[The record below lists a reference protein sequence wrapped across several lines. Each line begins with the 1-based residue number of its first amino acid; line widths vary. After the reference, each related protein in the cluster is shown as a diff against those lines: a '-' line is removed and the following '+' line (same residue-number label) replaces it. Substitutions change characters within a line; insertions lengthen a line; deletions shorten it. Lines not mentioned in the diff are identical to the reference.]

1 MAAPPPNNTRANSL
15 AEQRFQGYDY
25 LDALTNNVKPN
36 SGTFFMTDPRTGGLN
51 PVFQQQLDQQKE
63 LAKTNVPKTGEQRY
77 GFVNFGEG
85 MDPDRNS
92 RSWQKKFSNTPGA
105 GLWALGINPDD
116 PQAEAKAQAMLGRL
130 LNSKDPKFH
139 QGVWGDKTWGRDDAK
154 VPSVRQ
160 LMAQNPNIPA
170 TELLDYSQLA
180 LQGQNA
186 LDPKDIALDIA
197 AGLTFFIPG
206 VGPAISATIK
216 GFQTIENEGDFADV
230 LLATGPSLVAGYGI
244 PGGSDGF
251 SGIYNG
257 ISEQGFLPYVS
268 SQITSAGNYLANLPS
283 NISNYLKYGSELSAK
298 EFASLFPGG
307 AGESILNNIN
317 TTALFPNA
325 AWVAEGAKAGLSNAA
340 RAASAIGT
348 ANTLSKG
355 AGALGTQ
362 AGAKGGDVS
371 WVSDAL
377 NFGKETLSTI
387 KSDFGITGGDILRGG
402 ASLVS
407 GAMSADAAREAARM
421 QANAATAG
429 GQLASQTA
437 DKQMALLEKMFNK
450 QIELQ
455 EPFRQGGVAAE
466 NRMLDLLGL
475 SSNRN
480 AAGYGSLGKN
490 FGMSDFQADP
500 GYAFRMSEGLKAVDR
515 QAAARGGLI
524 SGGAL
529 KASQRYGQDL
539 ASQEYQ
545 NAYNR
550 YQTNRT
556 NLLNPLQSLAGAGQ
570 TSANTMGN
578 AAAGYGS
585 EGSNALGG
593 AGTAQANAIQNAAN
607 ARASGY
613 LGAQQSWN
621 QAIQNTAAIPG
632 QSQQNAMMNA
642 MLNRY
647 LNTPS
652 SSNSSLLNY
661 AGV

>member
-36 SGTFFMTDPRTGGLN
+36 SGTFFMTDPRTGGVNPALQARLN
-51 PVFQQQLDQQKE
+51 AQKE

-77 GFVNFGEG
+77 GFVNFGQG
-85 MDPDRNS
+85 MDSKKNN
-92 RSWQKKFSNTPGA
+92 RSWQEKFSVTPGA

-116 PQAEAKAQAMLGRL
+116 PQAEAKAQAMLTRI
-130 LNSKDPKFH
+130 LNNPKYNT
-139 QGVWGDKTWGRDDAK
+139 GVWGNKTWGRDDAK

-160 LMAQNPNIPA
+160 LMAQNPNISA
-170 TELLDYSQLA
+170 TELLDYSQRA
-180 LQGQNA
+180 NQAQNA
-186 LDPKDIALDIA
+186 LQPRDIGGMILDTFAQISLTVLSGGNPTLAIMYGAAKGGNEDGWLGALKGGVSGATTALGTGSVLKGITA
-197 AGLTFFIPG
+197 AGG
-206 VGPAISATIK
+206 VGNYAS
-216 GFQTIENEGDFADV
+216 N
-230 LLATGPSLVAGYGI
+230 LAANAG
-244 PGGSDGF
+244 
-251 SGIYNG
+251 N
-257 ISEQGFLPYVS
+257 FLSNPITSVGNYVS
-268 SQITSAGNYLANLPS
+268 GLANDAT
-283 NISNYLKYGSELSAK
+283 NFLKYGPAVTNLNTARFMPDWVVS
-298 EFASLFPGG
+298 G
-307 AGESILNNIN
+307 AN
-317 TTALFPNA
+317 
-325 AWVAEGAKAGLSNAA
+325 AGLSNAA
-340 RAASAIGT
+340 KAAGAIGT

-377 NFGKETLSTI
+377 NFGKETLSTL

-402 ASLVS
+402 ANLVS

-621 QAIQNTAAIPG
+621 QAIQNVAAIPG

>member
-1 MAAPPPNNTRANSL
+1 MATPPPNNTRANSL

-25 LDALTNNVKPN
+25 LDALTNNAKPN
-36 SGTFFMTDPRTGGLN
+36 SGTFFMTDPRTGGVNPALQARLN
-51 PVFQQQLDQQKE
+51 AQKE

-77 GFVNFGEG
+77 GFVNFGQG
-85 MDPDRNS
+85 MDSKKNN
-92 RSWQKKFSNTPGA
+92 RSFQEKFSVTPGA

-130 LNSKDPKFH
+130 LNSKDPKYR

-154 VPSVRQ
+154 VPSIRQ

-170 TELLDYSQLA
+170 TELLDYSQRA
-180 LQGQNA
+180 LQAQNA
-186 LDPKDIALDIA
+186 LQPRDIGGMILDTFAQIALTALSGGNPTLAVMYGA
-197 AGLTFFIPG
+197 A
-206 VGPAISATIK
+206 K
-216 GFQTIENEGDFADV
+216 
-230 LLATGPSLVAGYGI
+230 
-244 PGGSDGF
+244 GGSD
-251 SGIYNG
+251 SGSLLGAGLGALSGASTGLSTGAVMKG
-257 ISEQGFLPYVS
+257 ITAAGGLSNYAGNLLTKTGNFLSNPLTSTGNYVS
-268 SQITSAGNYLANLPS
+268 GLANDAT
-283 NISNYLKYGSELSAK
+283 NFFKYGPEVTN
-298 EFASLFPGG
+298 
-307 AGESILNNIN
+307 LN
-317 TTALFPNA
+317 
-325 AWVAEGAKAGLSNAA
+325 VAEFMPYSVVSGANAGLSNAA
-340 RAASAIGT
+340 RAAGAIGT

-362 AGAKGGDVS
+362 AGAKGGEMS
-371 WVSDAL
+371 WVSDML
-377 NFGKETLSTI
+377 NTAKDTFGV
-387 KSDFGITGGDILRGG
+387 TGGDILRGG
-402 ASLVS
+402 ANLIS

-480 AAGYGSLGKN
+480 AAGYGSLAKN

-570 TSANTMGN
+570 TSANTMGA

-621 QAIQNTAAIPG
+621 QALQNTAAIPG
-632 QSQQNAMMNA
+632 QAQQNAMMNA
-642 MLNRY
+642 MMNRY
-647 LNTPS
+647 LNS
-652 SSNSSLLNY
+652 
-661 AGV
+661 

>member
-1 MAAPPPNNTRANSL
+1 
-15 AEQRFQGYDY
+15 
-25 LDALTNNVKPN
+25 
-36 SGTFFMTDPRTGGLN
+36 
-51 PVFQQQLDQQKE
+51 
-63 LAKTNVPKTGEQRY
+63 
-77 GFVNFGEG
+77 
-85 MDPDRNS
+85 
-92 RSWQKKFSNTPGA
+92 
-105 GLWALGINPDD
+105 
-116 PQAEAKAQAMLGRL
+116 
-130 LNSKDPKFH
+130 
-139 QGVWGDKTWGRDDAK
+139 
-154 VPSVRQ
+154 
-160 LMAQNPNIPA
+160 
-170 TELLDYSQLA
+170 
-180 LQGQNA
+180 
-186 LDPKDIALDIA
+186 
-197 AGLTFFIPG
+197 
-206 VGPAISATIK
+206 
-216 GFQTIENEGDFADV
+216 
-230 LLATGPSLVAGYGI
+230 
-244 PGGSDGF
+244 
-251 SGIYNG
+251 
-257 ISEQGFLPYVS
+257 
-268 SQITSAGNYLANLPS
+268 
-283 NISNYLKYGSELSAK
+283 
-298 EFASLFPGG
+298 
-307 AGESILNNIN
+307 
-317 TTALFPNA
+317 
-325 AWVAEGAKAGLSNAA
+325 
-340 RAASAIGT
+340 
-348 ANTLSKG
+348 
-355 AGALGTQ
+355 
-362 AGAKGGDVS
+362 
-371 WVSDAL
+371 
-377 NFGKETLSTI
+377 
-387 KSDFGITGGDILRGG
+387 
-402 ASLVS
+402 
-407 GAMSADAAREAARM
+407 MSADAAREAARM

-437 DKQMALLEKMFNK
+437 DKQLALLERMFNK

-480 AAGYGSLGKN
+480 AAGYGSLAKN

-500 GYAFRMSEGLKAVDR
+500 GYAFRMTEGLKAVDR

-632 QSQQNAMMNA
+632 QSQQNEFMNA
-642 MLNRY
+642 LMKKY
-647 LNTPS
+647 LS
-652 SSNSSLLNY
+652 
-661 AGV
+661 